1 VRELRDVHL
10 TITDNRLPRAKA
22 KTLEALGAKLRI
34 AEVVDKAHLN
44 RESAGALDVSTAI
57 ETNLIRE
64 QANAH
69 REKRETLIHLGQAI
83 LKPVPRTKGQ
93 FQ

>member
-57 ETNLIRE
+57 ETPLGNKQMPIERKG
-64 QANAH
+64 
-69 REKRETLIHLGQAI
+69 KR
-83 LKPVPRTKGQ
+83 
-93 FQ
+93 